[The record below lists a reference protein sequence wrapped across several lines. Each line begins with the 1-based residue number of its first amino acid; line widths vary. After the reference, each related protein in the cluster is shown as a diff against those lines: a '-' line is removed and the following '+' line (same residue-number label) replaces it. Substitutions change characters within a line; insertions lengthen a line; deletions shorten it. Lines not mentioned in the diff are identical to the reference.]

1 MRGRKCHAEA
11 FGLRKIRDSSVM
23 YLRRNRIEGSIIGLY
38 RATNR
43 RDRINLSKFKSQV
56 SSLFLYENSPL
67 SSSST
72 SVLKIVIKKYV
83 RTTLGIIRAHWSLR
97 SLVQPLI
104 DASCYCLSIPRKCLR
119 EMHGPCEMICTI
131 GNDKALDKSYK
142 SDGLAVFFFFF
153 FFVINWSISCALIGA
168 FHTAYKTT
176 ALIHGSRTKN
186 RKLKN
191 LSLNLHYESN
201 LSRE

>member
-142 SDGLAVFFFFF
+142 SDGLAVFFLFFF
-153 FFVINWSISCALIGA
+153 SWSIG
-168 FHTAYKTT
+168 
-176 ALIHGSRTKN
+176 R
-186 RKLKN
+186 
-191 LSLNLHYESN
+191 SLVLW
-201 LSRE
+201 